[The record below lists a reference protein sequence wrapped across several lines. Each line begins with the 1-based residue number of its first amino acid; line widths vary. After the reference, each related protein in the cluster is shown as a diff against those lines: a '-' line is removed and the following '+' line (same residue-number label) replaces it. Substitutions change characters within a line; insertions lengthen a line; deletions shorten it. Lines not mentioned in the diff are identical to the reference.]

1 MPYSKLERSTKKRLA
16 LGLDLGH
23 FKNMNLHFPLRFRHY
38 IVKNDVEHFN
48 IAHYLFLTESHP
60 NFPNRLKVLMEVL
73 EVGGGGGGKEGEAA
87 SRRILRER
95 FILSLSVA
103 AISPSGLFF
112 ATTTTDPGGWCGTN
126 FRHCG
131 TNSTEICSLSGL
143 RHTLRLRQK
152 ICLDYQLAIFQKY
165 GILLGI
171 SA

>member
-23 FKNMNLHFPLRFRHY
+23 FKTMNLHFPLRFRHY
-38 IVKNDVEHFN
+38 IVKNVEHFN

-73 EVGGGGGGKEGEAA
+73 EVGGGGGGEGKEGEAA
-87 SRRILRER
+87 YDS
-95 FILSLSVA
+95 FSVA

-152 ICLDYQLAIFQKY
+152 ICLDYQLYSKNVGFCWAFQQKQT
-165 GILLGI
+165 
-171 SA
+171 SCN